1 MDFTFTTEQ
10 RLMASAFR
18 ELAEAV
24 CSPQRLRAAAEGRRG
39 AAGGVGVAGGASAA
53 GSVGAA
59 GGASA
64 AGGVDAAGGAGVVDA
79 ADAVAATESH
89 ARWRAYVEMGIAGV
103 LAPEAYGGMG
113 LTDADFVL
121 VAEEAGHAA
130 LPEPLVEHAGVAVP
144 ALAELAGEPRVAE
157 VLTRAAAGRARV
169 AVGHPL
175 SPFVL
180 DAGRSDYLLLAA
192 ANEIHLLETA
202 RARLVCQ
209 PSIDPSRRLFKV
221 EAVLH
226 DSTCIAT
233 GKLAQQASQRI
244 LSRGSLYCAAQLVGL
259 CARMIEL
266 AVAYARERR
275 QFGQP
280 IGACQ
285 AIKHHLA
292 TAQVKLEF
300 ARPVLYAAAAR
311 AGSLDERSQAAI
323 SHAKVAATDAADF
336 AARTALQVHGAMG
349 YSWEVDLHFYMKRA
363 WALAGAWGER
373 GFHLRRLSD
382 RLLEGGLP
390 LGPGHTF
397 EDLPT

>member
-18 ELAEAV
+18 ELAADTV
-24 CSPQRLRAAAEGRRG
+24 AAE
-39 AAGGVGVAGGASAA
+39 SN
-53 GSVGAA
+53 
-59 GGASA
+59 
-64 AGGVDAAGGAGVVDA
+64 
-79 ADAVAATESH
+79 
-89 ARWRAYVEMGIAGV
+89 ARWRAFAEIGMAGV
-103 LAPEAYGGMG
+103 LAPEAHGGME
-113 LTDADFVL
+113 LTDVDFVL
-121 VAEEAGHAA
+121 IAEEAGHAA

-144 ALAELAGEPRVAE
+144 ALAELAGEPSVAE
-157 VLTRAAAGRARV
+157 ILAKATAGRARV
-169 AVGHPL
+169 AVGHPVN
-175 SPFVL
+175 PFVL

-202 RARLVCQ
+202 RARLVSQ
-209 PSIDPSRRLFKV
+209 PCIDPSRSLFKV
-221 EAVLH
+221 EAALR
-226 DSTCIAT
+226 DSTRIAA
-233 GKLAQQASQRI
+233 GKLAEQVSQRI
-244 LSRGSLYCAAQLVGL
+244 LARGSLYCAAQLVGL

-266 AVAYARERR
+266 AVAYARQRR

-285 AIKHHLA
+285 AIKHQLA

-300 ARPVLYAAAAR
+300 ARPVLYAASAR
-311 AGSLDERSQAAI
+311 AGSLDDRSLTVI

-363 WALAGAWGER
+363 WALAGAWGAR
-373 GFHLRRLSD
+373 GFHLRRLSE

-397 EDLPT
+397 EVEPT

>member
-18 ELAEAV
+18 ELADAV
-24 CSPQRLRAAAEGRRG
+24 CSPEHLRAFAEGRPAAAESLTRWHQF
-39 AAGGVGVAGGASAA
+39 AGI
-53 GSVGAA
+53 
-59 GGASA
+59 
-64 AGGVDAAGGAGVVDA
+64 
-79 ADAVAATESH
+79 
-89 ARWRAYVEMGIAGV
+89 GIAGM
-103 LAPEAYGGMG
+103 LAPEACGGMG
-113 LTDADFVL
+113 LSDVDFVL
-121 VAEEAGHAA
+121 IAEEAGHAA

-144 ALAELAGEPRVAE
+144 ALAELAREPRAAE
-157 VLTRAAAGRARV
+157 LLARAAAGRARV
-169 AVGHPL
+169 AIGHPIN
-175 SPFVL
+175 PFVL

-202 RARLVCQ
+202 RAPLVSQ
-209 PSIDPSRRLFKV
+209 PSIDPSRKLFKV
-221 EAVLH
+221 EPVLN
-226 DSTCIAT
+226 DSTRIST
-233 GKLAQQASQRI
+233 GSLAQQVTQRI
-244 LSRGSLYCAAQLVGL
+244 LTRGSLYCAAQLVGL

-275 QFGQP
+275 QFGKP
-280 IGACQ
+280 IGSCQ
-285 AIKHHLA
+285 AIKHQLA

-311 AGSLDERSQAAI
+311 AGSLDERSPATV
-323 SHAKVAATDAADF
+323 SHAKIAATDAADL

-363 WALAGAWGER
+363 WALAGIWGDR
-373 GFHLRRLSD
+373 GFHLRRLGD

-397 EDLPT
+397 EDLQT